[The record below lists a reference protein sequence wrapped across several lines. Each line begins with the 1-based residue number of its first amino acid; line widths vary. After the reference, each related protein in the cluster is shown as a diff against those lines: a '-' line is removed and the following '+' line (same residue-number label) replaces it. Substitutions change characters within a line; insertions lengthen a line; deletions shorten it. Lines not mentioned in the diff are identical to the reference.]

1 MKNILQIAFLISL
14 FALNACSE
22 DFFES
27 TVEIEIPEHIPILA
41 VSGVLTEGYD
51 SIRFL
56 VTTSRSINDLSNPK
70 PLEGANI
77 QLFKDG
83 NLLPAFSN
91 NGEFFETVLNPSDL
105 EPGSTYKLEVEHP
118 DFESVSSTQI
128 MPEKTK
134 IDSFIFE
141 KDGTLDEFGDISDEL
156 IIEFTDDPNEENY
169 YMFQFIEEGVRIDS
183 WSQDT
188 FYFNDAR
195 YIETR
200 DPNIVYGF
208 NGYSGFGSGRVP
220 MLSDASFNGKKFKA
234 IFSSYS
240 NDFWQGRTT
249 EKLTAYLI
257 SISKERYFYLSSLGS
272 YYDSDGNPFAEP
284 VNVAGNIENGLGAFG
299 TQSIDSKEIKF

>member
-1 MKNILQIAFLISL
+1 MKNIFQIAFLISL
-14 FALNACSE
+14 FTLNACSE

-27 TVEIEIPEHIPILA
+27 TVEIEIPEHIPTLA

-56 VTTSRSINDLSNPK
+56 VTTSQSINDLNAPK

-83 NLLPAFSN
+83 NLLPAFTSN
-91 NGEFFETVLNPSDL
+91 GDFFETILNSSDL
-105 EPGSTYKLEVEHP
+105 EAGSTYRLEVEHP
-118 DFESVSSTQI
+118 DFEAVSSTQI

-141 KDGTLDEFGDISDEL
+141 KDGTLDEFGDIVDEL
-156 IIEFTDDPNEENY
+156 SIEFTDDPNEENY

-183 WSQDT
+183 WNQDT
-188 FYFNDAR
+188 FKFKDAR

-200 DPNIVYGF
+200 DPNVVYGF

-220 MLSDASFNGKKFKA
+220 MLSDASFNGKKIKV

-240 NDFWQGRTT
+240 SDWSNQTT
-249 EKLTAYLI
+249 EKITAYLT

-272 YYDSDGNPFAEP
+272 YYDSDGNPFVEP

-299 TQSIDSKEIKF
+299 TQNIDSKLIEF